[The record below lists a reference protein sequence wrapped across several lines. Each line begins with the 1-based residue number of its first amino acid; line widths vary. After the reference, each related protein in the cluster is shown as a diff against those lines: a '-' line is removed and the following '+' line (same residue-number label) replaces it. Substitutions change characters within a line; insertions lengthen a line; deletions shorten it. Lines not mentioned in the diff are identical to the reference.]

1 MKKTFFYILF
11 VLTSFC
17 GFSQDNSSQ
26 AKGKLVDSVAVKNA
40 SGETFT
46 IYFPEKYNAQT
57 PSAVVFIFEPDAR
70 GKVGI
75 EPFISASEAYN
86 YILVCSNDSRN
97 GSQQY
102 NEEVANRLF
111 ETVLS
116 QYNIDASQ
124 LYVAGFSGGSRL
136 AGSIALKT
144 GVFQGVIACGASFQ
158 PFDRFIP
165 PANRF
170 SYVGLVGKNDM
181 NFQEMIKNKT
191 WLNKST
197 IKNELFVSNDG
208 HVWPRSSEIL
218 RAFDWLELQAYK
230 KNIRRSND
238 TTIGKIF
245 TKNLKIADSL
255 KAANSLVLAVSEYE
269 RIMNN
274 FSSKL
279 TDGIVKD
286 QVSELKKSK
295 QYSKEVKVM
304 EEITIKEDK
313 IADEFSKKFDDELKS
328 IKKNNDFKFWKNLI
342 KSLES
347 THQNAKDDYT
357 REMVVR
363 LKYKIRAMVSEAGQD
378 FKRLEE
384 NDKYLYCQE
393 LSKFLRVESN

>member
-1 MKKTFFYILF
+1 MKKAFFYILF
-11 VLTSFC
+11 TLTYFC
-17 GFSQDNSSQ
+17 GFSQDDLSQ
-26 AKGKLVDSVAVKNA
+26 VKGKFISSVEVKNT
-40 SGETFT
+40 SGETFA

-75 EPFISASEAYN
+75 EPFISASETYN

-191 WLNKST
+191 WLNKNT
-197 IKNELFVSNDG
+197 IKNELFISNEG
-208 HVWPRSSEIL
+208 HVWPRSSEML
-218 RAFDWLELQAYK
+218 RAFDWFELQAYK
-230 KNIRRSND
+230 KNIRRTND

-245 TKNLKIADSL
+245 AKNLMIADSL
-255 KAANSLVLAVSEYE
+255 KAANSLVLAVGEYE
-269 RIMNN
+269 RMMNN
-274 FSSKL
+274 FNSKL
-279 TDGIVKD
+279 TDGDVKN
-286 QVSELKKSK
+286 QIAELKKSK
-295 QYSKEVKVM
+295 QYKQEVKSM
-304 EEITIKEDK
+304 EEILIEEDQ

-328 IKKNNDFKFWKNLI
+328 LKSKNDFKFWKNLI
-342 KSLES
+342 KSLET
-347 THQNAKDDYT
+347 THEKAKDDYT

-363 LKYKIRAMVSEAGQD
+363 LKYKIRAMVFEAGQD

-393 LSKFLRVESN
+393 LSKFIRAELN